1 MRYLNNG
8 DSFQVKGSGRTP
20 YTIRMIAGVIDC
32 SCPAWRN
39 MGGGIDSR
47 ACKHIRANVDPACW
61 PQAAR
66 DRAGIAATGNAAPA
80 WPPVWKP
87 TAPPVPV
94 YHGTPVLPIRGA
106 AATPAPVAKPV
117 EVGVMLAHSWEGQ
130 DPSGWWM
137 SEKLD
142 GVRAYWTG
150 EKLLTR
156 LGNEIHAPDWF
167 LGRLPKTALD
177 GELFAGRGKF
187 QETVSIVRKLMPD
200 DAEWRGIAFW
210 MFDAPDLPG
219 GFEQRQTAL
228 AKLMGIVP
236 SRPGTQGGF
245 TGLNYRLLKQERCHG
260 REHLDA
266 YMDDVIG
273 NGGEGVMLRAPNSAY
288 ERTRTWSLLKC
299 KRMHD
304 AEARVIGYEPG
315 RGKHKGR
322 VGALVCRTATG
333 TVEFKIGTGLSD
345 REREAPPAVGSL
357 VTYSYQELT
366 RDGVPRF
373 PAFKGVRDYE

>member
-1 MRYLNNG
+1 MRTMNEG

-20 YTIRMIAGVIDC
+20 YTIRMIGGVIDC

-39 MGGGIDSR
+39 MGGNIDSR
-47 ACKHIRANVDPACW
+47 VCKHIKANVRPSS
-61 PQAAR
+61 
-66 DRAGIAATGNAAPA
+66 
-80 WPPVWKP
+80 WPPAALAREGMSVGHP
-87 TAPPVPV
+87 APV
-94 YHGTPVLPIRGA
+94 YHGTPVLPIRGTA
-106 AATPAPVAKPV
+106 VQTPPVAPVSQPQ
-117 EVGVMLAHSWEGQ
+117 EVSVMLAHSWAGE

-150 EKLLTR
+150 AKLMTR
-156 LGNEIHAPDWF
+156 LGNEIHAPAWF
-167 LGRLPKTALD
+167 LANLPKDTALD

-187 QETVSIVRKLMPD
+187 QETVSTVRKLMPND
-200 DAEWRGIAFW
+200 REWRGIAFW
-210 MFDAPDLPG
+210 IFDAPDLPG
-219 GFEQRQTAL
+219 GFEQRQEAL
-228 AKLMGIVP
+228 VKLMGLAP
-236 SRPGTQGGF
+236 ARPRAHGNF
-245 TGLNYRLLKQERCHG
+245 SGLGYRILKQERCHG
-260 REHLDA
+260 REHLDL
-266 YMDDVIG
+266 YMEDVIG
-273 NGGEGVMLRAPNSAY
+273 EGGEGVMLRASGSRY
-288 ERTRTWSLLKC
+288 ERTRSHALLKC

-315 RGKHKGR
+315 KGKHKGR

-357 VTYSYQELT
+357 VTYSFQELT

>member
-1 MRYLNNG
+1 MRYMNDG
-8 DSFQVKGSGRTP
+8 DTLFVQGSSKAFYAVRK
-20 YTIRMIAGVIDC
+20 IAGVIDC

-39 MGGGIDSR
+39 MGGNIDSR
-47 ACKHIRANVDPACW
+47 VCKHIRAKVDPACW
-61 PQAAR
+61 PAAALAR
-66 DRAGIAATGNAAPA
+66 EGLAPVATTGASVPA
-80 WPPVWKP
+80 
-87 TAPPVPV
+87 PVPAPK
-94 YHGTPVLPIRGA
+94 PV
-106 AATPAPVAKPV
+106 APVAKPQ
-117 EVGVMLAHSWEGQ
+117 EMGVMLAHPWDGQ

-150 EKLLTR
+150 AKLLTR
-156 LGNEIHAPDWF
+156 LGNEIHAPAWF
-167 LGRLPKTALD
+167 LANLPKDVELD

-187 QETVSIVRKLMPD
+187 QETVSTVRKLVPD
-200 DAEWRGIAFW
+200 DREWRGIAFW
-210 MFDAPDLPG
+210 IFDAPDLSG
-219 GFEQRQTAL
+219 GFEQRQEAL
-228 AKLMGIVP
+228 TKLLGLAP
-236 SRPGTQGGF
+236 ARPRAHGNF
-245 TGLNYRLLKQERCHG
+245 SGLGYRLLKQERCHG

-273 NGGEGVMLRAPNSAY
+273 EGGEGVMLRSSGSKY
-288 ERTRTWSLLKC
+288 EWTRSHALLKV

-304 AEARVIGYEPG
+304 AEARVVGYEPG
-315 RGKHKGR
+315 KGKHKGR
-322 VGALVCRTATG
+322 VGALVCKTATG